1 MAHSRNKLLK
11 PSQAIHALHPEVSR
25 NEIIHALRERVKELT
40 ALHATVCML
49 QDENLSVK
57 NALGRIVRL
66 IPPAWQHPDITVARI
81 IVGDC
86 DTRTVGFRRTRW
98 LQACDFSINP
108 SLTGRIEVYYL
119 KKMPLEAEGPF
130 LAEERNLIN
139 SLADI
144 LRTYFERK
152 LAAKALTDAHNDLE
166 RRVRERTRE
175 LEKLNSAL
183 KVEVTERELRQKEVL
198 SYQKKLRTLSSELIL
213 TEERERRAIA
223 TDLHDIIGQN
233 LAMAKIKAGT
243 LRKFCSSQEAA
254 GELQNLSGFINEAIL
269 STRNLTFQLVSP
281 ILYELGLESALERLA
296 QDISKSQ
303 GLKVDFRAEG
313 RRMQLPIEISVF
325 IFKAVRE
332 LLLNSVKHSGT
343 PDVKIRV
350 RRSNNRI
357 NITVRDT
364 GCGFNVDEVSVYYG
378 NKRAFGLFSIREK
391 VSYLG
396 GSFRLNS
403 RPGQGTL
410 AVITVPLSAAATKPQ
425 NNR

>member
-1 MAHSRNKLLK
+1 M
-11 PSQAIHALHPEVSR
+11 HPEVPK
-25 NEIIHALRERVKELT
+25 NEVIHALRERVKELT
-40 ALHATVCML
+40 ALHATVCAL
-49 QDENLSVK
+49 QDDSLSIRSVL
-57 NALGRIVRL
+57 ARIVRL

-86 DTRTVGFRRTRW
+86 DIRTSGFRRTRW
-98 LQACDFSINP
+98 LQACAFSISP
-108 SLTGRIEVYYL
+108 DLAGRIEVYYL
-119 KKMPLEAEGPF
+119 KKMPPEAEGPF

-152 LAAKALTDAHNDLE
+152 LAAKALIDAHNDLE
-166 RRVRERTRE
+166 CRVRERTME

-198 SYQKKLRTLSSELIL
+198 SYQKKLRSLSSELIL

-243 LRKFCSSQEAA
+243 LRRFCASPDGAA
-254 GELQNLSGFINEAIL
+254 ELKNLAAFINDAIL
-269 STRNLTFQLVSP
+269 ATRNLTFQLVSP

-332 LLLNSVKHSGT
+332 LLLNSVKHSRT

-350 RRSNNRI
+350 RRSDNRI
-357 NITVRDT
+357 TITVRDT
-364 GCGFNVDEVSVYYG
+364 GCGFNVDAASVYDG

-410 AVITVPLSAAATKPQ
+410 AVITVPLSNAANTSQDKH
-425 NNR
+425 